1 MPIQVADPFQYHR
14 PNEAE
19 IQRIERV
26 RTGYFE
32 LLETLRE
39 NTQPGSVS
47 GRYVSLAITAL
58 EESWV
63 VVFDCGEAALVEG
76 IDEEEA
82 WQVKDPLDCLPVAVY
97 PLYRVVLKD
106 VPWCKDGM
114 MRCSISRIVGEDDG
128 QKLPAGDV

>member
-1 MPIQVADPFQYHR
+1 MSPR
-14 PNEAE
+14 N
-19 IQRIERV
+19 
-26 RTGYFE
+26 
-32 LLETLRE
+32 
-39 NTQPGSVS
+39 
-47 GRYVSLAITAL
+47 SLNR
-58 EESWV
+58 SWV
-63 VVFDCGEAALVEG
+63 VVFDGGEAALVEG

-128 QKLPAGDV
+128 EELPAGDV